1 MPELHILRI
10 TLELLS
16 PMSIGTGRSIDGE
29 KRKRQNVDTGEP
41 VLEAVQASA
50 IIRAANGLP
59 AIPGS
64 SWQGRVRS
72 LAVQAHGARW
82 ADGIL
87 GHEGTGPDGKAGQV
101 VCGWGAVHDS
111 NDNAIPET
119 ADVSGSDD
127 EVIKTLLAD
136 APVWRDHVALTHKHG
151 PDGAKKFARTAVPA
165 GTRFSVEASIWGD
178 AAAGAELTKLLAL
191 FRHPEFR
198 LGSARN
204 RGYGRVRVVR
214 ASRQSFG
221 LKDTAALRDAR
232 RQAASTPLAT
242 DLLDESGCDEA
253 FTAPGNAGTVFRVAL
268 TARDFLRVGAA
279 TIAAVSYTNNTKGA
293 RNRREK
299 AAWAPGTPAWD
310 ADVRVDKDN
319 DRDSGNILKLLTEPR
334 ILWQAVET
342 GTKGRV
348 VNPLDVPEGQEPLA
362 LPLPGSALGG
372 QLSHRTIYWWNKGAR
387 KVIAAEDADKFA
399 LLSKDDQK
407 AFLAGVEAMGQR
419 PSALMPLFGTAKGE
433 RDAETGQSPGQAGA
447 LRVEDGFIASDWVL
461 RVDHASIDRFTGG
474 VRDRTGALFSEEVLV
489 RPTITA
495 ELFLRKGPETGEGN
509 IGGFGAAEAKAFVHA
524 LKDLCTGH
532 LPVGA
537 RSLGTCTGSVE
548 ISGTESEG
556 WLEVAKA
563 VGLPLPTTGGA
574 A

>member
-16 PMSIGTGRSIDGE
+16 PMSIGTGRSIDGA
-29 KRKRQNVDTGEP
+29 KRERQNVDTGKTE
-41 VLEAVQASA
+41 EAAIQASA

-59 AIPGS
+59 GIPGS

-72 LAVQAHGARW
+72 LAGADW
-82 ADGIL
+82 ARTIL
-87 GHEGTGPDGKAGQV
+87 GHEGSGPDGQAGRV
-101 VCGWGAVHDS
+101 ICGWGAVHNSD
-111 NDNAIPET
+111 DEAIPET
-119 ADVSGSDD
+119 ADVSGTDD
-127 EVIKTLLAD
+127 KITKTLLAD

-151 PDGAKKFARTAVPA
+151 PDGAKKFARSAVPA
-165 GTRFSVEASIWGD
+165 GTRFSIEASIWGD
-178 AAAGAELTKLLAL
+178 DAARHDLTKLLAL

-221 LKDTAALRDAR
+221 LGDTSALREAR

-242 DLLDESGCDEA
+242 VLLDEAQCDAA
-253 FTAPGNAGTVFRVAL
+253 FAAPGNAGTVFRVAL

-279 TIAAVSYTNNTKGA
+279 TEAAVSYTGNTKGA
-293 RNRREK
+293 RNRRHK

-310 ADVRVDKDN
+310 ADVRVVGDKDN
-319 DRDSGNILKLLTEPR
+319 VLKLLTEPR
-334 ILWQAVET
+334 IIWDPPEN
-342 GTKGRV
+342 GGKGNL
-348 VNPLDVPEGQEPLA
+348 VNPLDVLEGQGPLA

-372 QLSHRTIYWWNKGAR
+372 QLSHRTIYWWNKAAG
-387 KVIAAEDADKFA
+387 KVITAEDADNFA
-399 LLSKDDQK
+399 ALSKEDQK

-419 PSALMPLFGTAKGE
+419 PSALVAVFGTAKSE
-433 RDAETGQSPGQAGA
+433 RDAGTGQSPGQAGA

-548 ISGTESEG
+548 IDGTERKG
-556 WLEVAKA
+556 WLEVARA
-563 VGLPLPTTGGA
+563 VGLPLPSPGGA